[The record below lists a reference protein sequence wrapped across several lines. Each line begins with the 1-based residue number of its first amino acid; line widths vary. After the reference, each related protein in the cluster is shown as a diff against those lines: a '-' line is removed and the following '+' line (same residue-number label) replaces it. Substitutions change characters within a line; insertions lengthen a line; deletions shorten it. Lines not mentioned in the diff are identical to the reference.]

1 MARVLYTANT
11 DPAVA
16 AAQLA
21 SLRGRVRDL
30 EAEVERLQAELLAS
44 RLDQELRLVAVA
56 AAAAAPG
63 PRAAVGATLLRS

>member
-1 MARVLYTANT
+1 MARVLYTANL

-30 EAEVERLQAELLAS
+30 EAEVERLRAELLAS
-44 RLDQELRLVAVA
+44 RLDRELQLVTGPAPAV
-56 AAAAAPG
+56 
-63 PRAAVGATLLRS
+63 VG